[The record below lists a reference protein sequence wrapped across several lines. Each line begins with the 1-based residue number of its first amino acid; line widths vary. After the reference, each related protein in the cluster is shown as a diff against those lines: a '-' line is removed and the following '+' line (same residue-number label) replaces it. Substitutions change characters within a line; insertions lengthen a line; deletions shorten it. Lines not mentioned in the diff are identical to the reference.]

1 MVIYLKPE
9 FENQKPK
16 KQRKSKRMV
25 ELEKEVAEL
34 KEEAERLNERI
45 DSEWQTGRE
54 HGYEEASDELA
65 SDLSDWEFAK
75 SELQEILDNM
85 KYRKR
90 VYEQAELRKIIEEIL
105 R

>member
-1 MVIYLKPE
+1 MKPE
-9 FENQKPK
+9 YAEQKPK
-16 KQRKSKRMV
+16 KQRKSKRV
-25 ELEKEVAEL
+25 LELEKEVEQLQEEL
-34 KEEAERLNERI
+34 ERVKEDAREESTYCEECEAN
-45 DSEWQTGRE
+45 SEIFTNW
-54 HGYEEASDELA
+54 D
-65 SDLSDWEFAK
+65 FAQ